1 MIKRDNVRVC
11 VPRYM
16 QIGKGSLNQLPEII
30 KILEPIKSFL
40 IVTDKQMV
48 EFGYVK
54 KLQDILS
61 KAGLKSNVFDD
72 TVPDPTDTV
81 VLNGINFLEKFKNE
95 AVIGFGGGSPIDTAK
110 AIAAMA
116 KHSKN
121 IQDYKPPSTFDKQ
134 GLPIIA
140 IPTTAGTGSEVTHH
154 AVIIDSKNNE
164 KISCRGEGFVPT
176 CAIVDYDLTL
186 SKPRRLT
193 IDSAIDTLTHG
204 IEAYISKKAT
214 LFSDRMAL
222 DTIRLVT
229 QNIYAVD
236 KDPKDL
242 KAREGL
248 MLAATL
254 GGLAFSNASI
264 CLVHG
269 MSRPLGSNFKVPHGL
284 SNAMLLPTITEF
296 SIDYAKSRYAD
307 CSRAGNFALPDD
319 DDDIA
324 CEKLIK
330 GLYKMNKDFDVP
342 SMKKFGINEKNF
354 EEKLKN
360 MATDAEVSGA
370 PNLNPRVPS
379 VSEMIDLYGKAWRA
393 FSVSYTHL
401 TLPTKVSG

>member
-16 QIGKGSLNQLPEII
+16 QIGKGSLSQLPEILNI
-30 KILEPIKSFL
+30 IGSVKSPL
-40 IVTDKQMV
+40 IVTDMQMV
-48 EFGYVK
+48 KFGYVK
-54 KLQDILS
+54 KLQEILL
-61 KAGLKSNVFDD
+61 KAGIKSSVFDD
-72 TVPDPTDTV
+72 TIPDPTDSV
-81 VLNGINFLEKFKNE
+81 VLSGIDILKKNKND

-110 AIAAMA
+110 AIAVLSQY
-116 KHSKN
+116 SKN
-121 IQDYKPPSTFDKQ
+121 IQDYKPPSTFDKK

-154 AVIIDSKNNE
+154 AVIIDTKSNNFE
-164 KISCRGEGFVPT
+164 KISCRGEGFVPIVS
-176 CAIVDYDLTL
+176 IVDYELTL

-204 IEAYISKKAT
+204 IEAYVSKKAT
-214 LFSDRMAL
+214 MFSDRMAL
-222 DTIRLVT
+222 DTIRLVKE
-229 QNIYAVD
+229 NIYAVD

-296 SIDYAKSRYAD
+296 SIDHAKSRYAD

-319 DDDIA
+319 DDNTA

-330 GLYKMNKDFDVP
+330 GLYKLNNDFDVP
-342 SMKKFGINEKNF
+342 SMKTFGIDEKNF
-354 EEKLKN
+354 EDQLEN
-360 MATDAEVSGA
+360 MATDAEISGA
-370 PNLNPRVPS
+370 PGLNPRVPS
-379 VSEMIDLYGKAWRA
+379 IKEMINLYGEAWRA
-393 FSVSYTHL
+393 F
-401 TLPTKVSG
+401 

>member
-1 MIKRDNVRVC
+1 
-11 VPRYM
+11 M
-16 QIGKGSLNQLPEII
+16 QIGKGSLNQLPEILSI
-30 KILEPIKSFL
+30 IGSVKSL
-40 IVTDKQMV
+40 LVVTDKQMV
-48 EFGYVK
+48 KFGYVK

-61 KAGLKSNVFDD
+61 KSGFKSNVFDD
-72 TVPDPTDTV
+72 TIPDPTDTV
-81 VLNGINFLEKFKNE
+81 VLNGVDILKKNKND

-110 AIAAMA
+110 AIAVLSQY
-116 KHSKN
+116 SKN
-121 IQDYKPPSTFDKQ
+121 IQDYKPPSTFDKK

-154 AVIIDSKNNE
+154 AVIIDTKSNNLE
-164 KISCRGEGFVPT
+164 KISCRGEGFVP
-176 CAIVDYDLTL
+176 IVSIIDYELTL

-204 IEAYISKKAT
+204 IEAYVSKKAT

-229 QNIYAVD
+229 ENLYIVE
-236 KDPKDL
+236 KNPKDI

-296 SIDYAKSRYAD
+296 SIEHAKKRYAD
-307 CSRAGNFALPDD
+307 CSRAGKFALVDD

-324 CEKLIK
+324 CKKLLS
-330 GLYKMNKDFDVP
+330 GLYKINKDFEVP
-342 SMKKFGINEKNF
+342 SRKDFGIDQKNF
-354 EEKLKN
+354 EDQLEN
-360 MATDAEVSGA
+360 MATDAEISGA
-370 PNLNPRVPS
+370 PGLNPRVPS
-379 VSEMIDLYGKAWRA
+379 IKEMVNLYGEAWRA
-393 FSVSYTHL
+393 F
-401 TLPTKVSG
+401 

>member
-1 MIKRDNVRVC
+1 MSIRDNVRVC
-11 VPRYM
+11 VPRYL
-16 QIGKGSLNQLPEII
+16 QIGKGSLSQLPEII
-30 KILEPIKSFL
+30 KILGSIKSPL

-48 EFGYVK
+48 QFGYVK
-54 KLQDILS
+54 KLQDVLN
-61 KAGLKSNVFDD
+61 KAGLNSNVFDD
-72 TVPDPTDTV
+72 TIPDPTDKV
-81 VLNGINFLEKFKNE
+81 VLKGIDMLEKNKND

-110 AIAAMA
+110 AIAVL
-116 KHSKN
+116 SQYSRD
-121 IQDYKPPSTFDKQ
+121 IQDYNPPGTFDKK

-154 AVIIDSKNNE
+154 AVVIDSRTNNLE
-164 KISCRGEGFVPT
+164 KISCRGEGFVP
-176 CAIVDYDLTL
+176 IVSIIDYELTL

-204 IEAYISKKAT
+204 IEAYVSKKAT

-229 QNIYAVD
+229 ENIYAVD
-236 KDPKDL
+236 KNPKDI

-296 SIDYAKSRYAD
+296 SVDHAKSRYAD
-307 CSRAGNFALPDD
+307 CSRAGKFALLDD
-319 DDDIA
+319 DDQTA
-324 CEKLIK
+324 CKKLLQ
-330 GLYKMNKDFDVP
+330 GLYKINKDFEVP
-342 SMKKFGINEKNF
+342 SMKNFGLDQKNF
-354 EEKLKN
+354 EDQLEN
-360 MATDAEVSGA
+360 MATDAEISGA
-370 PNLNPRVPS
+370 PGLNPRVPS
-379 VSEMIDLYGKAWRA
+379 VKEMINLYEEAWRA
-393 FSVSYTHL
+393 F
-401 TLPTKVSG
+401 

>member
-61 KAGLKSNVFDD
+61 NAGLKSNVFDD

-354 EEKLKN
+354 EGKLKN

-379 VSEMIDLYGKAWRA
+379 VNEMIDLYGKAWGA
-393 FSVSYTHL
+393 F
-401 TLPTKVSG
+401 

>member
-1 MIKRDNVRVC
+1 MIKRDNVRIC

-30 KILEPIKSFL
+30 KTLDSIKSFL

-61 KAGLKSNVFDD
+61 KAGLESNVFDD

-81 VLNGINFLEKFKNE
+81 VLSGINFLEKFKNE

-116 KHSKN
+116 RYSKN
-121 IQDYKPPSTFDKQ
+121 VQDYKPPSTFDKQ

-307 CSRAGNFALPDD
+307 CSRAGNFAQLNDD
-319 DDDIA
+319 DETA

-342 SMKKFGINEKNF
+342 SMRKFGIDEKNF

-370 PNLNPRVPS
+370 PNLNPRVPT
-379 VSEMIDLYGKAWRA
+379 VNEMVDLYGKAWRA
-393 FSVSYTHL
+393 F
-401 TLPTKVSG
+401 

>member
-1 MIKRDNVRVC
+1 
-11 VPRYM
+11 
-16 QIGKGSLNQLPEII
+16 
-30 KILEPIKSFL
+30 
-40 IVTDKQMV
+40 
-48 EFGYVK
+48 
-54 KLQDILS
+54 
-61 KAGLKSNVFDD
+61 
-72 TVPDPTDTV
+72 
-81 VLNGINFLEKFKNE
+81 
-95 AVIGFGGGSPIDTAK
+95 
-110 AIAAMA
+110 MA

-296 SIDYAKSRYAD
+296 SINYAKGRYAD
-307 CSRAGNFALPDD
+307 CSRAGNFASLDD
-319 DDDIA
+319 SDDIA

-379 VSEMIDLYGKAWRA
+379 VNEMIDLYGKAWRA
-393 FSVSYTHL
+393 F
-401 TLPTKVSG
+401 

>member
-16 QIGKGSLNQLPEII
+16 QIGKGSLSQLPEILNI
-30 KILEPIKSFL
+30 IGSVKSPL

-48 EFGYVK
+48 KFGYVK
-54 KLQDILS
+54 KLQEILL
-61 KAGLKSNVFDD
+61 KAGLKSSVFDD
-72 TVPDPTDTV
+72 TIPDPTDTV
-81 VLNGINFLEKFKNE
+81 VLNGIDILKKNKND

-110 AIAAMA
+110 AIAVLSQY
-116 KHSKN
+116 SKN
-121 IQDYKPPSTFDKQ
+121 IQDYKPPSTFDKK

-154 AVIIDSKNNE
+154 SVIIDTKSNNFE
-164 KISCRGEGFVPT
+164 KISCRGEGFVPIVS
-176 CAIVDYDLTL
+176 IVDYELTL

-204 IEAYISKKAT
+204 IEAYVSKKAT
-214 LFSDRMAL
+214 MFSDRMAL
-222 DTIRLVT
+222 DTIRLV
-229 QNIYAVD
+229 QENIYAVD

-242 KAREGL
+242 KARESL

-296 SIDYAKSRYAD
+296 SIDHAKSRYAD
-307 CSRAGNFALPDD
+307 CSRAGNFALSTDED
-319 DDDIA
+319 NVA

-330 GLYKMNKDFDVP
+330 GLYKLNNDFDVP
-342 SMKKFGINEKNF
+342 SMKTFGIDEKNF
-354 EEKLKN
+354 EGELEN

-370 PNLNPRVPS
+370 PNLNPRVPT
-379 VSEMIDLYGKAWRA
+379 VNEMVDLYGKAWRA
-393 FSVSYTHL
+393 F
-401 TLPTKVSG
+401 

>member
-1 MIKRDNVRVC
+1 MTKRDNVRVC

-16 QIGKGSLNQLPEII
+16 QIGKGSLNQLPEILNI
-30 KILEPIKSFL
+30 IGSVKSLL

-48 EFGYVK
+48 KFGYVK
-54 KLQDILS
+54 KLQEILS

-72 TVPDPTDTV
+72 TIPDPTDTV
-81 VLNGINFLEKFKNE
+81 VLNGVDVLKKNKND

-110 AIAAMA
+110 AIAVLSQY
-116 KHSKN
+116 SKN
-121 IQDYKPPSTFDKQ
+121 IQDYKPPSTFDKK

-154 AVIIDSKNNE
+154 SVIIDTKSNNFE
-164 KISCRGEGFVPT
+164 KISCRGEGFVP
-176 CAIVDYDLTL
+176 IVSIIDYELTL

-204 IEAYISKKAT
+204 IEAYVSKKAT
-214 LFSDRMAL
+214 MFSDRMAL
-222 DTIRLVT
+222 DTIRLVKE
-229 QNIYAVD
+229 NIYTVD
-236 KDPKDL
+236 KDPKNL

-296 SIDYAKSRYAD
+296 SIDHAKSRYAD
-307 CSRAGNFALPDD
+307 CSRAGNFALSSD

-330 GLYKMNKDFDVP
+330 GLYKMNNDFDVP
-342 SMKKFGINEKNF
+342 SMKTFGINEKNF
-354 EEKLKN
+354 EEELEN
-360 MATDAEVSGA
+360 MATNAEVSGA
-370 PNLNPRVPS
+370 PNLNPRVPT
-379 VSEMIDLYGKAWRA
+379 VNEMVDLYGKAWRA
-393 FSVSYTHL
+393 F
-401 TLPTKVSG
+401 

>member
-1 MIKRDNVRVC
+1 
-11 VPRYM
+11 M
-16 QIGKGSLNQLPEII
+16 QIGKGSLNQLPEILDI
-30 KILEPIKSFL
+30 IGSVKSPL

-48 EFGYVK
+48 KFGYVK
-54 KLQDILS
+54 KLQEILL
-61 KAGLKSNVFDD
+61 KAGFKSSVFDD
-72 TVPDPTDTV
+72 TIPDPTDTV
-81 VLNGINFLEKFKNE
+81 VLNGIDILKKNKND

-110 AIAAMA
+110 AIAVLSQY
-116 KHSKN
+116 SKN
-121 IQDYKPPSTFDKQ
+121 IQDYKPPSTFDKK

-154 AVIIDSKNNE
+154 SVIIDTKSNNFE
-164 KISCRGEGFVPT
+164 KISCRGEGFVPIVS
-176 CAIVDYDLTL
+176 IVDYELTL

-204 IEAYISKKAT
+204 IEAYVSKKAT
-214 LFSDRMAL
+214 MFSDRMAL
-222 DTIRLVT
+222 DTIRLV
-229 QNIYAVD
+229 QENIYAVD

-296 SIDYAKSRYAD
+296 SIDHAKSRYAD
-307 CSRAGNFALPDD
+307 CSRAGEFALPNDNDD
-319 DDDIA
+319 VA
-324 CEKLIK
+324 CSKLIK

-342 SMKKFGINEKNF
+342 SMKKFGIDEKNF

-379 VSEMIDLYGKAWRA
+379 VKEMIDLYGQAWRA
-393 FSVSYTHL
+393 F
-401 TLPTKVSG
+401 

>member
-1 MIKRDNVRVC
+1 MIKRDNVRIC

-30 KILEPIKSFL
+30 KTLDPIKSFL

-61 KAGLKSNVFDD
+61 KAGLKSNVYDD
-72 TVPDPTDTV
+72 TVPDPTNTV
-81 VLNGINFLEKFKNE
+81 VLNGINFLEKFKND

-296 SIDYAKSRYAD
+296 SIDHAKSRYAD
-307 CSRAGNFALPDD
+307 CSRAGNFASPNDD
-319 DDDIA
+319 DDSA
-324 CEKLIK
+324 CAKLIK

-342 SMKKFGINEKNF
+342 SMEKFGINEKNF
-354 EEKLKN
+354 EEKLEN

-379 VSEMIDLYGKAWRA
+379 VKEMIDLYGQAWRA
-393 FSVSYTHL
+393 F
-401 TLPTKVSG
+401 

>member
-1 MIKRDNVRVC
+1 MIKRENVRIC

-16 QIGKGSLNQLPEII
+16 QIGKGSLNELPEIL
-30 KILEPIKSFL
+30 KILDPIKSYL

-61 KAGLKSNVFDD
+61 KARLKSNVFDD

-81 VLNGINFLEKFKNE
+81 VLNGINHLEKFKSE

-116 KHSKN
+116 KYSKN
-121 IQDYKPPSTFDKQ
+121 IKDYKPPSTFDKQ
-134 GLPIIA
+134 SLPIIA

-176 CAIVDYDLTL
+176 CAIVDYNLTL

-296 SIDYAKSRYAD
+296 SIDHAKSRYAD
-307 CSRAGNFALPDD
+307 CLS
-319 DDDIA
+319 
-324 CEKLIK
+324 LIH
-330 GLYKMNKDFDVP
+330 
-342 SMKKFGINEKNF
+342 I
-354 EEKLKN
+354 
-360 MATDAEVSGA
+360 
-370 PNLNPRVPS
+370 
-379 VSEMIDLYGKAWRA
+379 
-393 FSVSYTHL
+393 
-401 TLPTKVSG
+401 

>member
-1 MIKRDNVRVC
+1 MIKRNNVRVC

-30 KILEPIKSFL
+30 KTLEPIKSFL

-54 KLQDILS
+54 KLQEILS
-61 KAGLKSNVFDD
+61 KAGLKSNIFDD

-121 IQDYKPPSTFDKQ
+121 IQDYKPPSTFDKK

-354 EEKLKN
+354 EGKLKN

-379 VSEMIDLYGKAWRA
+379 VNEMIDLYGKAWGA
-393 FSVSYTHL
+393 F
-401 TLPTKVSG
+401 

>member
-1 MIKRDNVRVC
+1 MIKRDNVRIC

-30 KILEPIKSFL
+30 KTLEPIKSFL

-48 EFGYVK
+48 EFGYIK

-61 KAGLKSNVFDD
+61 KAGLKSNVYDD

-81 VLNGINFLEKFKNE
+81 VLNGINFLKKFKNE

-296 SIDYAKSRYAD
+296 SIDHAKSRYAD
-307 CSRAGNFALPDD
+307 CSRAGNFASPND

-354 EEKLKN
+354 EEKLEN

-379 VSEMIDLYGKAWRA
+379 VKEIIDLYGQAWRA
-393 FSVSYTHL
+393 F
-401 TLPTKVSG
+401 

>member
-16 QIGKGSLNQLPEII
+16 QIGKGSLSQLPEIL
-30 KILEPIKSFL
+30 KIIGSVKSPL

-48 EFGYVK
+48 KFGYVK
-54 KLQDILS
+54 KLQEILL
-61 KAGLKSNVFDD
+61 KAGLKSSVFDD
-72 TVPDPTDTV
+72 TIPDPTDTV
-81 VLNGINFLEKFKNE
+81 VLNGIDILKKNKND

-110 AIAAMA
+110 AIAVLSQY
-116 KHSKN
+116 SKN
-121 IQDYKPPSTFDKQ
+121 IQDYKPPSTFDKK

-154 AVIIDSKNNE
+154 SVIIDTKSNNFE
-164 KISCRGEGFVPT
+164 KISCRGEGFVPIVS
-176 CAIVDYDLTL
+176 IVDYELTL

-204 IEAYISKKAT
+204 IEAYVSKKAT
-214 LFSDRMAL
+214 MFSDRMAL
-222 DTIRLVT
+222 DTIRLV
-229 QNIYAVD
+229 QENIYAVD

-296 SIDYAKSRYAD
+296 SIDHAKSRYAD
-307 CSRAGNFALPDD
+307 CSRAGNFASPTDED
-319 DDDIA
+319 NVA

-330 GLYKMNKDFDVP
+330 GLYKLNNDFDVP
-342 SMKKFGINEKNF
+342 SMRTFGIDEKNF
-354 EEKLKN
+354 EGELEN

-370 PNLNPRVPS
+370 PNLNPRVPT
-379 VSEMIDLYGKAWRA
+379 VNEMVDLYGKAWRA
-393 FSVSYTHL
+393 F
-401 TLPTKVSG
+401 

>member
-16 QIGKGSLNQLPEII
+16 QIGKGSLSQLPEILSI
-30 KILEPIKSFL
+30 IGSIKSLL

-48 EFGYVK
+48 KFGYVK
-54 KLQDILS
+54 KLQEILS
-61 KAGLKSNVFDD
+61 KADLKSNVFDD
-72 TVPDPTDTV
+72 TIPDPTDTV
-81 VLNGINFLEKFKNE
+81 VLNGVDILKKNKND

-110 AIAAMA
+110 AIAVLSQY
-116 KHSKN
+116 SKN
-121 IQDYKPPSTFDKQ
+121 IQDYKPPSTFDKK

-154 AVIIDSKNNE
+154 SVIIDTKSNNFE
-164 KISCRGEGFVPT
+164 KISCRGEGFVP
-176 CAIVDYDLTL
+176 IVSIIDYELTL

-204 IEAYISKKAT
+204 IEAYVSKKAT

-222 DTIRLVT
+222 DTIRLV
-229 QNIYAVD
+229 QENIYAVD
-236 KDPKDL
+236 KDPKNL

-296 SIDYAKSRYAD
+296 SIDYAKNRYAD
-307 CSRAGNFALPDD
+307 CSRAGNFAAPEDN
-319 DDDIA
+319 DDIA

-330 GLYKMNKDFDVP
+330 GLYKINNDFDVP
-342 SMKKFGINEKNF
+342 SMKAFGINEKNF
-354 EEKLKN
+354 EEELEN

-370 PNLNPRVPS
+370 PNLNPRVPT
-379 VSEMIDLYGKAWRA
+379 VNEMVDLYGKAWRA
-393 FSVSYTHL
+393 F
-401 TLPTKVSG
+401 

>member
-1 MIKRDNVRVC
+1 MIKRDNVRIC

-30 KILEPIKSFL
+30 KTLDPIKSFL

-61 KAGLKSNVFDD
+61 KAGLKSDVFDD

-81 VLNGINFLEKFKNE
+81 VLNGINFLEKFNNE

-296 SIDYAKSRYAD
+296 SIDHAKSRYAD
-307 CSRAGNFALPDD
+307 CSRAGNFASPNDD
-319 DDDIA
+319 DDSA

-379 VSEMIDLYGKAWRA
+379 VKEMIDLYGQAWRA
-393 FSVSYTHL
+393 F
-401 TLPTKVSG
+401 

>member
-16 QIGKGSLNQLPEII
+16 QIGKGSLSQLPEILNI
-30 KILEPIKSFL
+30 IGSVKFPL

-48 EFGYVK
+48 KFGYVK
-54 KLQDILS
+54 KLQEILL
-61 KAGLKSNVFDD
+61 KAGIKSSVFDD
-72 TVPDPTDTV
+72 TIPDPTDTV
-81 VLNGINFLEKFKNE
+81 VLNGIDILKKNKND

-110 AIAAMA
+110 AIAVLSQY
-116 KHSKN
+116 SKN
-121 IQDYKPPSTFDKQ
+121 IQDYKPPSTFDKK

-154 AVIIDSKNNE
+154 SVIIDTKSNNFE
-164 KISCRGEGFVPT
+164 KISCRGEGFVPIVS
-176 CAIVDYDLTL
+176 IVDYELTL

-204 IEAYISKKAT
+204 IEAYVSKKAT
-214 LFSDRMAL
+214 MFSDRMAL
-222 DTIRLVT
+222 DTIRLV
-229 QNIYAVD
+229 QENIYAVD

-296 SIDYAKSRYAD
+296 SIDHAKSRYAD
-307 CSRAGNFALPDD
+307 CSRVGNFALPEDEDD
-319 DDDIA
+319 TA

-330 GLYKMNKDFDVP
+330 GLYKINNDFDVP
-342 SMKKFGINEKNF
+342 SMKTFGIDEKNF
-354 EEKLKN
+354 EEELEN

-370 PNLNPRVPS
+370 PNLNPRVPT
-379 VSEMIDLYGKAWRA
+379 VNEMVDLYGKAWRA
-393 FSVSYTHL
+393 F
-401 TLPTKVSG
+401 

>member
-16 QIGKGSLNQLPEII
+16 QIGKGSLNQLPEILSI
-30 KILEPIKSFL
+30 IGSVKSLL

-48 EFGYVK
+48 KFGYVK
-54 KLQDILS
+54 KLQEILT
-61 KAGLKSNVFDD
+61 KAGLKSHIFDD
-72 TVPDPTDTV
+72 TIPDPTDTV
-81 VLNGINFLEKFKNE
+81 VLNGVEILKKNKND

-110 AIAAMA
+110 AIAVLSQY
-116 KHSKN
+116 SKN
-121 IQDYKPPSTFDKQ
+121 IQDYKPPSTFDKK

-154 AVIIDSKNNE
+154 SVIIDTKSNNFE
-164 KISCRGEGFVPT
+164 KISCRGEGFVP
-176 CAIVDYDLTL
+176 IVSIIDYELTL

-204 IEAYISKKAT
+204 IEAYVSKKAT

-222 DTIRLVT
+222 DTIRLV
-229 QNIYAVD
+229 QENIYAVD

-296 SIDYAKSRYAD
+296 SINHAKSRYAD
-307 CSRAGNFALPDD
+307 CSRAGNFSAPEDNDD
-319 DDDIA
+319 DA
-324 CEKLIK
+324 CLKLIK
-330 GLYKMNKDFDVP
+330 GLYKINNDFDVP
-342 SMKKFGINEKNF
+342 SMKGFGINEKNF
-354 EEKLKN
+354 EEELEN

-379 VSEMIDLYGKAWRA
+379 VSEMVDLYGKAWRA
-393 FSVSYTHL
+393 F
-401 TLPTKVSG
+401 

>member
-1 MIKRDNVRVC
+1 MIKRDNVRIC

-16 QIGKGSLNQLPEII
+16 QIGKGSLNALPEII
-30 KILEPIKSFL
+30 KILDPIKSFL

-54 KLQDILS
+54 KLQEILN
-61 KAGLKSNVFDD
+61 KAGLKSDIFDD
-72 TVPDPTDTV
+72 TVPDPTDAV
-81 VLNGINFLEKFKNE
+81 VLKGINFLEKCKNE
-95 AVIGFGGGSPIDTAK
+95 AIIGFGGGSPIDTAK

-121 IQDYKPPSTFDKQ
+121 IQDYKPPSTFDKK

-204 IEAYISKKAT
+204 IEAYVSKKAT

-229 QNIYAVD
+229 QNIYSVD
-236 KDPKDL
+236 KNPKDL

-296 SIDYAKSRYAD
+296 SIDHAKSRYAD
-307 CSRAGNFALPDD
+307 CSRAGNFALPSDD
-319 DDDIA
+319 DDTA

-379 VSEMIDLYGKAWRA
+379 INEMVDLYGKAWRA
-393 FSVSYTHL
+393 F
-401 TLPTKVSG
+401 

>member
-11 VPRYM
+11 VPRYL
-16 QIGKGSLNQLPEII
+16 QIGKGSLNQLPEILSI
-30 KILEPIKSFL
+30 IGTVKSLL

-48 EFGYVK
+48 KFGYVK
-54 KLQDILS
+54 KLQEILS
-61 KAGLKSNVFDD
+61 KAGFKSNVFDD
-72 TVPDPTDTV
+72 TIPDPTDTV
-81 VLNGINFLEKFKNE
+81 VLNGVDILKKNKND

-110 AIAAMA
+110 AIAVLSQY
-116 KHSKN
+116 SKN
-121 IQDYKPPSTFDKQ
+121 IQDYKPPSTFDKK

-154 AVIIDSKNNE
+154 SVIIDTKSNNFE
-164 KISCRGEGFVPT
+164 KISCRGEGFVP
-176 CAIVDYDLTL
+176 IVSIIDYELTL

-193 IDSAIDTLTHG
+193 VDSAIDTLTHG
-204 IEAYISKKAT
+204 IEAYVSKKAT

-222 DTIRLVT
+222 DTIRLV
-229 QNIYAVD
+229 QENIYAVD
-236 KDPKDL
+236 KDPKNL

-296 SIDYAKSRYAD
+296 SIDHAKNRYAD
-307 CSRAGNFALPDD
+307 CSRAGNFAAPDD
-319 DDDIA
+319 NDDIA

-330 GLYKMNKDFDVP
+330 GLYKINDDFDVP
-342 SMKKFGINEKNF
+342 SMKGFGINEKNF
-354 EEKLKN
+354 EEELEN

-379 VSEMIDLYGKAWRA
+379 ISEMVDLYGKAWRA
-393 FSVSYTHL
+393 F
-401 TLPTKVSG
+401 

>member
-16 QIGKGSLNQLPEII
+16 QIGKGSLSQLPEILNI
-30 KILEPIKSFL
+30 IGSVKSPL

-48 EFGYVK
+48 KFGYVK
-54 KLQDILS
+54 KLQEILL
-61 KAGLKSNVFDD
+61 KAGIKSSVFDD
-72 TVPDPTDTV
+72 TIPDPTDSV
-81 VLNGINFLEKFKNE
+81 VLNGIDILKKNKND

-110 AIAAMA
+110 AIAVLSQY
-116 KHSKN
+116 SKN
-121 IQDYKPPSTFDKQ
+121 IQDYKPPSTFDKK

-154 AVIIDSKNNE
+154 AVIIDTKGNNFE
-164 KISCRGEGFVPT
+164 KISCRGEGFVPIVS
-176 CAIVDYDLTL
+176 IVDYELTL

-204 IEAYISKKAT
+204 IEAYVSKKAT
-214 LFSDRMAL
+214 MFSDRMAL
-222 DTIRLVT
+222 DTIRLVKE
-229 QNIYAVD
+229 NIYAVD

-296 SIDYAKSRYAD
+296 SIDHAKSRYAD

-319 DDDIA
+319 DDNTA

-330 GLYKMNKDFDVP
+330 GLYKLNNDFDVP
-342 SMKKFGINEKNF
+342 SMKTFGIDEKNF
-354 EEKLKN
+354 EDQLEN
-360 MATDAEVSGA
+360 MATDAEISGA
-370 PNLNPRVPS
+370 PGLNPRVPS
-379 VSEMIDLYGKAWRA
+379 IKEMINLYGEAWRA
-393 FSVSYTHL
+393 F
-401 TLPTKVSG
+401 

>member
-16 QIGKGSLNQLPEII
+16 QIGKGSLSQLPEILNI
-30 KILEPIKSFL
+30 IGSVKSPL

-48 EFGYVK
+48 KFGYVK
-54 KLQDILS
+54 KLQEILL
-61 KAGLKSNVFDD
+61 KAGIKSSVFDD
-72 TVPDPTDTV
+72 TIPDPTDSV
-81 VLNGINFLEKFKNE
+81 VLSGIDILKKNKND

-110 AIAAMA
+110 AIAVLSQY
-116 KHSKN
+116 SKN
-121 IQDYKPPSTFDKQ
+121 IQDYKPPSTFDKK

-154 AVIIDSKNNE
+154 AVIIDTKSNNFE
-164 KISCRGEGFVPT
+164 KISCRGEGFVPIVS
-176 CAIVDYDLTL
+176 IVDYELTL

-204 IEAYISKKAT
+204 IEAYVSKKAT
-214 LFSDRMAL
+214 MFSDRMAL
-222 DTIRLVT
+222 DTIRLVKE
-229 QNIYAVD
+229 NIYAVD

-296 SIDYAKSRYAD
+296 SIDHAKSRYAD

-319 DDDIA
+319 DNNTA

-330 GLYKMNKDFDVP
+330 GLYKLNNDFDVP
-342 SMKKFGINEKNF
+342 SMKTFGIDEKNF
-354 EEKLKN
+354 EDQLEN
-360 MATDAEVSGA
+360 MATDAEISGA
-370 PNLNPRVPS
+370 PGLNPRVPS
-379 VSEMIDLYGKAWRA
+379 IKEMINLYGEAWRA
-393 FSVSYTHL
+393 F
-401 TLPTKVSG
+401 

>member
-16 QIGKGSLNQLPEII
+16 QIGKGSLSQLPEILNI
-30 KILEPIKSFL
+30 IGSVKSPL

-48 EFGYVK
+48 KFGYVK
-54 KLQDILS
+54 KLQEILL
-61 KAGLKSNVFDD
+61 KAGFKSSVFDD
-72 TVPDPTDTV
+72 TIPDATDTV
-81 VLNGINFLEKFKNE
+81 VLKGIDILKKNKND

-110 AIAAMA
+110 AIAVLSQY
-116 KHSKN
+116 SKN
-121 IQDYKPPSTFDKQ
+121 IQDYKPPSTFDKK

-154 AVIIDSKNNE
+154 SVIIDTKSNNFE
-164 KISCRGEGFVPT
+164 KISCRGEGFVPIVS
-176 CAIVDYDLTL
+176 IVDYELTL

-204 IEAYISKKAT
+204 IEAYVSKKAT
-214 LFSDRMAL
+214 MFSDRMAL
-222 DTIRLVT
+222 DTIRLV
-229 QNIYAVD
+229 QENIYAVD

-296 SIDYAKSRYAD
+296 SIDHAKSRYAD
-307 CSRAGNFALPDD
+307 CSRVGNFALPDD
-319 DDDIA
+319 EDDIA

-330 GLYKMNKDFDVP
+330 GLYKINNDFDVP
-342 SMKKFGINEKNF
+342 SMKTFGIDEKNF
-354 EEKLKN
+354 EEELEN

-370 PNLNPRVPS
+370 PNLNPRVPT
-379 VSEMIDLYGKAWRA
+379 VNEMVDLYGKAWRA
-393 FSVSYTHL
+393 F
-401 TLPTKVSG
+401 

>member
-1 MIKRDNVRVC
+1 MSIRDNVRVC
-11 VPRYM
+11 VPRYL
-16 QIGKGSLNQLPEII
+16 QIGKGSLSQLPEII
-30 KILEPIKSFL
+30 KILGSIKSPL

-48 EFGYVK
+48 QFGYVK
-54 KLQDILS
+54 KLQEVLN
-61 KAGLKSNVFDD
+61 KAGLNSNVFDD
-72 TVPDPTDTV
+72 TIPDPTDKV
-81 VLNGINFLEKFKNE
+81 VLKGIDMLEKNKND

-110 AIAAMA
+110 AIAVL
-116 KHSKN
+116 SQYSID
-121 IQDYKPPSTFDKQ
+121 IQDYKPPGTFDKK

-154 AVIIDSKNNE
+154 AVVIDSRTNNLE
-164 KISCRGEGFVPT
+164 KISCRGEGFVP
-176 CAIVDYDLTL
+176 IVSIIDYELTL

-204 IEAYISKKAT
+204 IEAYVSKKAT

-229 QNIYAVD
+229 ENIYAVD
-236 KDPKDL
+236 KNPKDI

-296 SIDYAKSRYAD
+296 SVDHAKSRYAD
-307 CSRAGNFALPDD
+307 CSRAGKFALLDD
-319 DDDIA
+319 DDQTA
-324 CEKLIK
+324 CKKLLQ
-330 GLYKMNKDFDVP
+330 GLYKINKDFEVP
-342 SMKKFGINEKNF
+342 SMKNFGIDQKNF
-354 EEKLKN
+354 EDQLEN
-360 MATDAEVSGA
+360 MATDAEISGA
-370 PNLNPRVPS
+370 PGLNPRVPS
-379 VSEMIDLYGKAWRA
+379 VKEMINLYEEAWRA
-393 FSVSYTHL
+393 F
-401 TLPTKVSG
+401 

>member
-1 MIKRDNVRVC
+1 MLKRDNVRIC

-30 KILEPIKSFL
+30 KTLDSVKSFL

-48 EFGYVK
+48 EIGYVK

-61 KAGLKSNVFDD
+61 KARLKSNVFDD

-81 VLNGINFLEKFKNE
+81 VLNGINHLEKFKSE

-116 KHSKN
+116 KYSKN

-134 GLPIIA
+134 SLPIIA

-176 CAIVDYDLTL
+176 CAIVDYNLTL

-296 SIDYAKSRYAD
+296 SIDHAKSRYAD
-307 CSRAGNFALPDD
+307 CSRAGNFAELNDD
-319 DDDIA
+319 DNTA
-324 CEKLIK
+324 CEKLVK

-342 SMKKFGINEKNF
+342 SMRKFGIDERNF

-370 PNLNPRVPS
+370 PNLNPRVPT
-379 VSEMIDLYGKAWRA
+379 VNEMVDLYGKAWRA
-393 FSVSYTHL
+393 F
-401 TLPTKVSG
+401 

>member
-16 QIGKGSLNQLPEII
+16 QIGKGSLSQLPEILNI
-30 KILEPIKSFL
+30 IGSVKFPL

-48 EFGYVK
+48 KFGYVK
-54 KLQDILS
+54 KLQEILL
-61 KAGLKSNVFDD
+61 KAGIKSSVFDD
-72 TVPDPTDTV
+72 TIPDPTDTV
-81 VLNGINFLEKFKNE
+81 VLNGIDILKKNKND

-110 AIAAMA
+110 AIAVLSQY
-116 KHSKN
+116 SKN
-121 IQDYKPPSTFDKQ
+121 IQDYKPPSTFDKK

-154 AVIIDSKNNE
+154 SVIIDTKSNNFE
-164 KISCRGEGFVPT
+164 KISCRGEGFVPIVS
-176 CAIVDYDLTL
+176 IVDYELTL

-204 IEAYISKKAT
+204 IEAYVSKKAT
-214 LFSDRMAL
+214 MFSDRMAL
-222 DTIRLVT
+222 DTIRLV
-229 QNIYAVD
+229 QENIYAVD

-296 SIDYAKSRYAD
+296 SIDHAKSRYAD
-307 CSRAGNFALPDD
+307 CSRVGNFALPDD
-319 DDDIA
+319 EDDIA

-330 GLYKMNKDFDVP
+330 GLYKINDDFDVP
-342 SMKKFGINEKNF
+342 SMKTFGIDEKNF
-354 EEKLKN
+354 EEELEN

-370 PNLNPRVPS
+370 PNLNPRVPT
-379 VSEMIDLYGKAWRA
+379 VNEMVDLYGKAWRA
-393 FSVSYTHL
+393 F
-401 TLPTKVSG
+401 

>member
-16 QIGKGSLNQLPEII
+16 QIGKGSLNQLPEILNI
-30 KILEPIKSFL
+30 IGSVKSPL

-48 EFGYVK
+48 KFGYVK
-54 KLQDILS
+54 KLQEILL
-61 KAGLKSNVFDD
+61 KAGLKSSVFDD
-72 TVPDPTDTV
+72 TIPDPTDNV
-81 VLNGINFLEKFKNE
+81 VLSGIDFLKKNKND

-110 AIAAMA
+110 AIAVLSQY
-116 KHSKN
+116 SKN
-121 IQDYKPPSTFDKQ
+121 IQDYKPPSTFDKK

-154 AVIIDSKNNE
+154 AVIIDTKSNNFE
-164 KISCRGEGFVPT
+164 KISCRGEGFVPIVS
-176 CAIVDYDLTL
+176 IVDYELTL

-204 IEAYISKKAT
+204 IEAYVSKKAT
-214 LFSDRMAL
+214 MFSDRMAL
-222 DTIRLVT
+222 DTIRLV
-229 QNIYAVD
+229 QENIYAVD

-296 SIDYAKSRYAD
+296 SIDHAKSRYAD
-307 CSRAGNFALPDD
+307 CSRAGNFALSNDD
-319 DDDIA
+319 DDLA

-330 GLYKMNKDFDVP
+330 GLYKINNDFDVP
-342 SMKKFGINEKNF
+342 SMKNFGIDEKNF
-354 EEKLKN
+354 EEELEN

-370 PNLNPRVPS
+370 PNLNPRVPT
-379 VSEMIDLYGKAWRA
+379 VNEMVDLYGKAWRA
-393 FSVSYTHL
+393 F
-401 TLPTKVSG
+401 

>member
-354 EEKLKN
+354 EGKLNN

-379 VSEMIDLYGKAWRA
+379 VNEMIDLYGKAWGA
-393 FSVSYTHL
+393 F
-401 TLPTKVSG
+401 

>member
-176 CAIVDYDLTL
+176 CAVVDYDLTL

-354 EEKLKN
+354 EGKLKN

-379 VSEMIDLYGKAWRA
+379 VNEMIDLYGKAWGA
-393 FSVSYTHL
+393 F
-401 TLPTKVSG
+401 

>member
-30 KILEPIKSFL
+30 SIIGSVKSLL
-40 IVTDKQMV
+40 IVTDKQMLK
-48 EFGYVK
+48 FGYVK

-61 KAGLKSNVFDD
+61 KAGFKSNVFDD
-72 TVPDPTDTV
+72 TIPDPTDTV
-81 VLNGINFLEKFKNE
+81 VLNGIEILKKNKND

-110 AIAAMA
+110 AIAVLSQY
-116 KHSKN
+116 SKN
-121 IQDYKPPSTFDKQ
+121 IQDYKPPSTFDKK

-154 AVIIDSKNNE
+154 SVIIDTKSNNFE
-164 KISCRGEGFVPT
+164 KISCRGEGFVP
-176 CAIVDYDLTL
+176 IVSIIDYELTL

-204 IEAYISKKAT
+204 IEAYVSKKAT

-222 DTIRLVT
+222 DTIRLV
-229 QNIYAVD
+229 QENIYEVD
-236 KDPKDL
+236 KNPKDL

-296 SIDYAKSRYAD
+296 SIDHAKNRYAD
-307 CSRAGNFALPDD
+307 CSRAGNFSLPDD
-319 DDDIA
+319 NDDIA

-330 GLYKMNKDFDVP
+330 GLYKINNDFDVP
-342 SMKKFGINEKNF
+342 SMKAFGINEKNF
-354 EEKLKN
+354 EEELEN
-360 MATDAEVSGA
+360 MATDAEISGA

-379 VSEMIDLYGKAWRA
+379 VNEMIDLYGKAWRA
-393 FSVSYTHL
+393 F
-401 TLPTKVSG
+401 

>member
-1 MIKRDNVRVC
+1 MIKRNNVRVC

-72 TVPDPTDTV
+72 TVPDPTDIV

-121 IQDYKPPSTFDKQ
+121 IQDYRPPSTFDKQ

-354 EEKLKN
+354 EGKLKN

-379 VSEMIDLYGKAWRA
+379 VNEMIDLYGKAWGA
-393 FSVSYTHL
+393 F
-401 TLPTKVSG
+401 